1 MRLVL
6 RLLGTW
12 LIGLALILLVMDGTK
27 SLAAND
33 LVFTSLGGMW
43 SQLHSASLETVSQF
57 FDSRFF
63 ADLLGS
69 LLQALLSYPA
79 FAVLGIPGIILA
91 LAGRRTRRE
100 RFLRQ
105 EQF

>member
-6 RLLGTW
+6 RILGTW

-27 SLAAND
+27 SLATND
-33 LVFTSLGGMW
+33 IVFTSLGGIW
-43 SQLHSASLETVSQF
+43 FQLHPASLETVSTF

-63 ADLLGS
+63 ADLLGTI
-69 LLQALLSYPA
+69 LQALLAYPA